1 MEDQYKNKSQPKV
14 EIPHTAF
21 RGIANTILY
30 ITFQATFIETH
41 IFSLGRFPAHK
52 TTI

>member
-21 RGIANTILY
+21 RGIANMY